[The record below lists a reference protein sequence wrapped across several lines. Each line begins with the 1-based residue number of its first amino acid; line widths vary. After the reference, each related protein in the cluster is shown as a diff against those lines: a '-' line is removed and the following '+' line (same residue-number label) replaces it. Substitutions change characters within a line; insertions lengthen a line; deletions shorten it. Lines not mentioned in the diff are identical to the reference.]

1 MGARSRSRDIAP
13 RPGRHRVGGRGG
25 HRTGGAGGRRGRTG
39 PEPLVEEI
47 HHEPPRP
54 PRRGLPAPSA
64 ASLLGI
70 GVLVLLAVGIVHLS
84 TSGSAVPVTEG
95 EGTVAIAASGTAS
108 SGEDDAGASA
118 SGGASPAGPASSAP
132 VATEEAA
139 PASGGGEPAD
149 GTPVVVHVSGQVA
162 SPGVVEL
169 PAGSRVADA
178 LEAAGGATD
187 DADLAA
193 VNLARPLTDGEQIHV
208 PAPGEEIPA
217 GGGAEAAG
225 GGAGGTGG
233 ASGGDA
239 GAGGGE
245 GGTVDLNTASVEELD
260 ALPGVGPAIAQRIVE
275 HREANGPFTSVDQL
289 EEVSG
294 IGPATLEEIR
304 PRATV

>member
-1 MGARSRSRDIAP
+1 MGGRGGPRD
-13 RPGRHRVGGRGG
+13 GGRGG
-25 HRTGGAGGRRGRTG
+25 HRSSSGT
-39 PEPLVEEI
+39 EPLVEEI
-47 HHEPPRP
+47 HHDPPRP

-70 GVLVLLAVGIVHLS
+70 GVLVLLAVGVVHLS
-84 TSGSAVPVTEG
+84 TSGSAVPLAE
-95 EGTVAIAASGTAS
+95 SGTAS
-108 SGEDDAGASA
+108 TGATDTGMEGAGAPASA
-118 SGGASPAGPASSAP
+118 GASPAGPGS
-132 VATEEAA
+132 TA
-139 PASGGGEPAD
+139 PAGTVEPAPGGGAPAD
-149 GTPVVVHVSGQVA
+149 GAPVVVHVSGQVA

-178 LEAAGGATD
+178 LEAAGGAAE

-217 GGGAEAAG
+217 GGGGGSTAGDRESAGDPSGVAGDTG
-225 GGAGGTGG
+225 GGAGGP
-233 ASGGDA
+233 
-239 GAGGGE
+239 
-245 GGTVDLNTASVEELD
+245 VDLNTASVEELD

>member
-1 MGARSRSRDIAP
+1 M
-13 RPGRHRVGGRGG
+13 GGRGAHG
-25 HRTGGAGGRRGRTG
+25 VSGRGRQRAASR

-47 HHEPPRP
+47 HHEPLRP

-70 GVLVLLAVGIVHLS
+70 GVLVLLAVGVVHLS

-95 EGTVAIAASGTAS
+95 EGTVAIAASGTAPT
-108 SGEDDAGASA
+108 GAADVGTDGTGAPTSA
-118 SGGASPAGPASSAP
+118 GASPAGPGS
-132 VATEEAA
+132 TA
-139 PASGGGEPAD
+139 PAVTPGSGTAAGGGAPAD
-149 GTPVVVHVSGQVA
+149 GAPVVVHVSGQVV
-162 SPGVVEL
+162 SPGIVEL

-178 LEAAGGATD
+178 LEAAGGATE

-208 PAPGEEIPA
+208 PAPGEEAPA
-217 GGGAEAAG
+217 GGGGGSAAG
-225 GGAGGTGG
+225 GSEGA
-233 ASGGDA
+233 GDA
-239 GAGGGE
+239 GGEGGGE
-245 GGTVDLNTASVEELD
+245 GGTVDLNTASAEELD
-260 ALPGVGPAIAQRIVE
+260 AMPGVGPAIAQRIVE